1 MLDIKRLGGFADEAA
16 DSIEGQVEVLKCLG
30 WSQIEL
36 RTVNKKQIADLSEKE
51 FDHTLE
57 VLSDNEIN
65 VMSLGSNIA
74 NWGQSI
80 LSPFEETKE
89 LVAKTLPR
97 AVALKAEYVRI
108 MSYSILTDDRKRILD
123 NQFEEERFKRLNFI
137 VSSFLDKGIVPL
149 HENCFTYGGLSYEH
163 TLKLLDNVKA
173 LKLVFDTGNPP
184 IDVDAR
190 SGYPYRYQNSFEF
203 YSNVKQFIA
212 HVHIKD
218 SYIDKASNECYTYPG
233 EGKGDVLQIVNDLE
247 ESGYKGYYSMEPHMA
262 LVFHNSAIKHSEDER
277 INNFIEYGKRFMKLT
292 Y

>member
-57 VLSDNEIN
+57 VLNDGKIN

-123 NQFEEERFKRLNFI
+123 NQFEEERFKRLNYI

>member
-1 MLDIKRLGGFADEAA
+1 MLDIKRLGGFTDEAA